1 MYSGRY
7 SEYVSTLL
15 ETSAQRVSNS
25 SMPTETP
32 NESTDLESTDLA
44 NQAEDTP
51 KQLQWVDRYTGLLD
65 SKFGIPGTNLR
76 FGVDFILGLV
86 PGAGDLMSLGL
97 SGVLVATMAK
107 HGASPLLV
115 LKMLFN
121 IALDATVGSIPILG
135 NIFDLFYRANTRNLN
150 MMRAHYEQGKHSGS
164 IWPALITIAV
174 VLSVIAAA
182 MIWVLS
188 WLYGW
193 ISNWF
198 AG

>member
-1 MYSGRY
+1 
-7 SEYVSTLL
+7 
-15 ETSAQRVSNS
+15 
-25 SMPTETP
+25 
-32 NESTDLESTDLA
+32 
-44 NQAEDTP
+44 
-51 KQLQWVDRYTGLLD
+51 
-65 SKFGIPGTNLR
+65 
-76 FGVDFILGLV
+76 
-86 PGAGDLMSLGL
+86 MSLGL

-135 NIFDLFYRANTRNLN
+135 NIFDLYYRANTRNLN

-174 VLSVIAAA
+174 VLFVIAAA

-188 WLYGW
+188 WLYSW